1 MFLWRLLY
9 LNSRQIST
17 SGQTGIDFKEGEGP
31 KQIEV
36 RNSGIVISS
45 DQNFAMY
52 DFSGALT
59 YQSYYKSPKEE
70 GWKRALLYAGTIYS
84 GYVSAVSGLASG
96 ALSHA
101 SNQVGSQSAEGQAY
115 AEVGMAYNDMSK
127 AAGGAAS
134 MAFSAAN
141 KRFKATKESRD
152 YIMVLT
158 KTDEGI
164 ELVKINKDTGESENS
179 ISLGKNRKPNY
190 AIDLIEGIV
199 YLEID
204 KNFIKQYLL

>member
-1 MFLWRLLY
+1 
-9 LNSRQIST
+9 
-17 SGQTGIDFKEGEGP
+17 
-31 KQIEV
+31 
-36 RNSGIVISS
+36 
-45 DQNFAMY
+45 
-52 DFSGALT
+52 
-59 YQSYYKSPKEE
+59 
-70 GWKRALLYAGTIYS
+70 
-84 GYVSAVSGLASG
+84 
-96 ALSHA
+96 
-101 SNQVGSQSAEGQAY
+101 
-115 AEVGMAYNDMSK
+115 
-127 AAGGAAS
+127 

>member
-1 MFLWRLLY
+1 M
-9 LNSRQIST
+9 
-17 SGQTGIDFKEGEGP
+17 SGQTQIDFKEGEGP
-31 KQIEV
+31 RHIEV
-36 RNSGIVISS
+36 RDSGIVISS

-52 DFSGALT
+52 DFDGELR
-59 YQSYYKSPKEE
+59 YQSYFESPKEE
-70 GWKRALLYAGTIYS
+70 GWKRALLYAGSIYA

-96 ALSHA
+96 VMDQASHQA
-101 SNQVGSQSAEGQAY
+101 GYQSAEGQTF
-115 AEVGMAYNDMSK
+115 AEVGQAYNEMSK

-134 MAFSAAN
+134 MAFGAAN

-152 YIMVLT
+152 YIMVLA

-164 ELVKINKDTGESENS
+164 ELVKMNKDTGESEKS
-179 ISLGKNRKPNY
+179 IALGKNRKPNY

-199 YLEID
+199 YLEVD